1 MLVPITLALA
11 ETKTIERRIEEK
23 HKFITTY
30 LTRPANRVDPLNKE
44 GGSEE
49 AVRRELQ
56 SIRDLEERLV
66 VIRLA
71 IADANAKTS
80 VTVEGTT
87 RTVAGW
93 LAWKREVAPR
103 EQILLRTMRET
114 IDNDRKR
121 YTGTRQVTYGVNSSQ
136 PVVTDNP
143 DIVVTMSETEL
154 AKSIENLEKTLGGL
168 DGQLSL
174 INATV
179 QVDI

>member
-23 HKFITTY
+23 QKFITTY
-30 LTRPANRVDPLNKE
+30 LTRPANRVDPLAKE
-44 GGSEE
+44 GTSEE

-66 VIRLA
+66 LIRLA

-80 VTVEGTT
+80 VTVEGVT

-114 IDNDRKR
+114 IDMERKR
-121 YTGTRQVTYGVNSSQ
+121 GSTRVSVYNVSS
-136 PVVTDNP
+136 PTPEPATLSDV
-143 DIVVTMSETEL
+143 IVSISETEL
-154 AKSIENLEKTLGGL
+154 AKSIESLEKTLGGL